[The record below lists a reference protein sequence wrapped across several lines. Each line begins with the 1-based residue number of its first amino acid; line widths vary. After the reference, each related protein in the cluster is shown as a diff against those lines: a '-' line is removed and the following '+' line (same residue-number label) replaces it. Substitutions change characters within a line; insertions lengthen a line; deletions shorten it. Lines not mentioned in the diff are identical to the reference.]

1 MRISEPEVP
10 TKLLPNSWIT
20 KTVREGLVTHI
31 WSWFRATEQ
40 FSFSITRGWG
50 GWGIGGVASCQVNV
64 GGGHRWQWWPRALG
78 GLLLKYY
85 SSHFLKS
92 SKISP
97 FVSVLSAMTLGQAII
112 ISCLNYHNGFFLPG
126 LPGSVIA
133 PFSLQSCPGIHA
145 GRIIFLKYIFV
156 MSVSCFKLF
165 NMIDKTLRDLVPIYL
180 PVPPPY
186 TYPTHIYLQFP
197 DVLISF
203 SSPELC
209 T

>member
-1 MRISEPEVP
+1 
-10 TKLLPNSWIT
+10 
-20 KTVREGLVTHI
+20 
-31 WSWFRATEQ
+31 
-40 FSFSITRGWG
+40 
-50 GWGIGGVASCQVNV
+50 
-64 GGGHRWQWWPRALG
+64 
-78 GLLLKYY
+78 
-85 SSHFLKS
+85 
-92 SKISP
+92 
-97 FVSVLSAMTLGQAII
+97 MTLGQTII

-133 PFSLQSCPGIHA
+133 PFSLQSFPGLHA

-203 SSPELC
+203 RLLSFAHNFLSALGHVTYKVQERTHPPTKNPPNTIKNPQLSHSRFVVAA
-209 T
+209 